1 MVEKGKEGWEEMG
14 RNGSDREVE
23 GGCGGRTQRDREG
36 WAPVRS
42 GGRYPWN
49 QVGSFLRSHVAF
61 LPADGFSPL
70 KQFSLAS

>member
-42 GGRYPWN
+42 GGTLGIKWAAFSGAMLLFFQPM
-49 QVGSFLRSHVAF
+49 VF
-61 LPADGFSPL
+61 LP
-70 KQFSLAS
+70 